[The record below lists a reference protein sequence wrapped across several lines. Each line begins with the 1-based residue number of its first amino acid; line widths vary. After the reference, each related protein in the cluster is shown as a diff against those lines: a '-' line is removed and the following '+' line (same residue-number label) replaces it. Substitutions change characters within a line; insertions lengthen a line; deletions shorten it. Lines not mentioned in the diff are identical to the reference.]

1 MSMYLAGRI
10 LKAVFRKG
18 TLVFIPP
25 DGRQQVFGDGGAP
38 KVVVR
43 AHSNRMLWQMAINP
57 HLAFGE
63 GYMDGIFSV
72 ENGDIYDFLD
82 LATANLGWADATGM
96 LGNLSRLH
104 RAIRHVQQYNSISRA
119 RRNVAHHY
127 DLSDEFYGLFLDDDR
142 QYSCA
147 YFLRP
152 DDSLELAQLQ
162 KKRHI
167 AAKLLLEPGHKVL
180 DIGSGWGGLGI
191 YLATIADVEVAG
203 VTLSDHQHAMSEA
216 RARAAGLTG
225 RVQFRLQDYRE
236 ETGRY
241 DRVVSVGMLEH
252 VGVDY
257 YDAYFR
263 KVADL
268 LTDDGVALVHTIGRA
283 DGPGATNPWLRK
295 YIFPG
300 GYSPA
305 LSEITPAIER
315 AGLYMTDIE
324 VLRLH
329 YAETLRAW
337 RRRLHANRARVV
349 ALYDERF
356 FRMWEFYLAG
366 AEVTFRHS
374 GHLVYQLQLAK
385 RQHAVPLTRDYIA
398 IREAAYAR
406 AEAAASR
413 ASAAE

>member
-1 MSMYLAGRI
+1 MVTGR
-10 LKAVFRKG
+10 LFAAVFRKG
-18 TLVFIPP
+18 TLVLIGP
-25 DGRQQVFGDGGAP
+25 DGRRQVFGDGRPPQVTA
-38 KVVVR
+38 R
-43 AHSNRMLWQMAINP
+43 AHDRRMLWRFVINP
-57 HLAFGE
+57 TLAIGE
-63 GYMDGIFSV
+63 GYMDGTFTV
-72 ENGDIYDFLD
+72 ESGEIYDFLD
-82 LATANLGWADATGM
+82 LAAANLGWGDTPGW
-96 LGNLSRLH
+96 LGGLSRL
-104 RAIRHVQQYNSISRA
+104 RGVVRRWQQHNSIGRA

-127 DLSDEFYGLFLDDDR
+127 DLSDEFYGLFLDADR

-152 DDSLELAQLQ
+152 DDSLELAQLR

-167 AAKLLLEPGHKVL
+167 AAKLLIEPGHKVL

-191 YLATIADVEVAG
+191 YLATVANAEVAG
-203 VTLSDHQHAMSEA
+203 VTLSEHQRNFSEA
-216 RARAAGLTG
+216 RVRAAGLTG
-225 RVQFRLQDYRE
+225 RVRFKLQDYRL
-236 ETGRY
+236 ETDRY

-257 YDAYFR
+257 YGAYFR
-263 KVADL
+263 KIADL
-268 LTDDGVALVHTIGRA
+268 LTDDGVALVHTIGRT

-305 LSEITPAIER
+305 LSEIAPMIER
-315 AGLYMTDIE
+315 AGLYVTDIE

-337 RRRLHANRARVV
+337 RHRLRANRAKVV

-356 FRMWEFYLAG
+356 FRMWEYYLAG

-374 GHLVYQLQLAK
+374 GHMVYQIQLAK
-385 RQHAVPLTRDYIA
+385 RQDAVPLARDYIA
-398 IREAAYAR
+398 AREAAYAR

>member
-1 MSMYLAGRI
+1 MYLAGRI
-10 LKAVFRKG
+10 LNAVFRKG
-18 TLVFIPP
+18 TLVFIAP
-25 DGRQQVFGDGGAP
+25 DGRQHVYGDGGAP

-43 AHSNRMLWQMAINP
+43 AHDRRLLWQMAINP
-57 HLAFGE
+57 LLAFGE
-63 GYMDGIFSV
+63 GYMEGIFSV
-72 ENGDIYDFLD
+72 ENGDIYDFVD
-82 LATANLGWADATGM
+82 LAADNLGWADAAGL
-96 LGNLSRLH
+96 LGKLSRLH
-104 RAIRHVQQYNSISRA
+104 RLIRHMQQLNSIGRA

-167 AAKLLLEPGHKVL
+167 AAKLLLDPGHKVL

-191 YLATIADVEVAG
+191 YLATVADAEVSG
-203 VTLSDHQHAMSEA
+203 VTLSEHQHRMSEA
-216 RARAAGLTG
+216 RVRAAGLTG
-225 RVQFRLQDYRE
+225 RVQFKLQDYRQ

-252 VGVDY
+252 VGVDFY
-257 YDAYFR
+257 GEYFR
-263 KVADL
+263 KVGAL

-305 LSEITPAIER
+305 LSEVVPIIER
-315 AGLYMTDIE
+315 AGFYITDIE

-329 YAETLRAW
+329 YAKTLRAW
-337 RRRLHANRARVV
+337 RRRLRANRARVV
-349 ALYDERF
+349 ELYDERF

-374 GHLVYQLQLAK
+374 GHVVYQIQLAK
-385 RQHAVPLTRDYIA
+385 RQDAAPLARDYIA
-398 IREAAYAR
+398 QREAAYAR
-406 AEAAASR
+406 AEAAAAN